1 MIINPSPERKP
12 VMSTNRLYLQSLL
25 RTWLASI
32 MIIGASTGHV
42 AAQFTYEFGIVD
54 GSTLTPLTD
63 ISLLPDQAGQ
73 QVALLVS
80 NTGGAVNITGW
91 NAELAIAHGGPPLV
105 GLGLSSPLD
114 GGADGPKFENVDFF
128 SGTVFSGIAG
138 GLGSYIGGP
147 TPVDPIGSVPQYL
160 NMSFALL
167 GTTTSVSLPSG
178 LSLLATLTVTTAGF
192 TGPQSW
198 PLDIATADL
207 GGQGIPEIQGAT
219 ITVVPEPGQY
229 ALAFGLGLLFVAVR
243 YRLRL
248 LPKH

>member
-1 MIINPSPERKP
+1 
-12 VMSTNRLYLQSLL
+12 MSTNRLSLQSLL

-42 AAQFTYEFGIVD
+42 AAQFTYEFGIVN
-54 GSTLTPLTD
+54 GSTLTPLTE

-91 NAELAIAHGGPPLV
+91 NAEVAIAHGGPPLV
-105 GLGLSSPLD
+105 GLGLPSPLD

-138 GLGSYIGGP
+138 GLGTFQGGP
-147 TPVDPIGSVPQYL
+147 TPVGGSSVPQYL

-167 GTTTSVSLPSG
+167 GATTSVSLPSG

-198 PLDIATADL
+198 PLDFATADL
-207 GGQGIPEIQGAT
+207 GGQGTPAIQGAT

-229 ALAFGLGLLFVAVR
+229 ALAFGLGLLFVAVG

-248 LPKH
+248 LPKR